1 MEPVT
6 WNTPLAEFPG
16 VGPARQRSLARLGLE
31 KAGDML
37 TFYPRRYEDR
47 TQIYTV
53 AQAPVGESVC
63 VEAMVAQDPKLS
75 RIRRG
80 LDLVKTRAVDDTGAV
95 ELIFFNQPYLRHAL
109 QRGESY
115 VFYGKIDLVGGRRSM
130 TNPVFEP
137 ADRRKFTG
145 RIMPCYPLTQGLTN
159 HVMIGLAQEA
169 VEHCAGGLA
178 ETLPGEVLERQSLP
192 GIQEACREVHFPS
205 SWERLETA
213 RGRLAFEELFYLTLG
228 LSLLRKRREG
238 DRGLP
243 LHQGDAKD
251 FQALLPFPLT
261 SAQRRVMDECAR
273 DLCAGPPMNRLCQ
286 GDVGSGKT
294 AIAAFC
300 LWRAAK
306 SGAQGAMMAPTELL
320 AHQHYQTLK
329 ALLEPAHIV
338 VALLTGSQ
346 TAAEKRA
353 IRKALERGDIQVVV
367 GTHALL
373 SQGVDFQNLALAV
386 VDEQHRFG
394 VNQRSALAAKGT
406 HPHLLVLSA
415 TPIPRTLAL
424 ILYGDLDVS
433 VLDELPPG
441 RQPVETYLVSES
453 YHQRLY
459 KFVDKL
465 VAEGRQVY
473 MVCPA
478 VEESEAAE
486 GEPTLKSVKQYA
498 RHLADTVFPHLQV
511 AFVHGKMK
519 AKDKDA
525 VMAAFA
531 AGEVQVLVSTTVI
544 EVGVDVPNAALMV
557 VENADRFGLSQLH
570 QLRGRVGRGK
580 HQSYCVLVSNN
591 RNPETRARLKAL
603 CATTDG
609 FQIAEEDLKAR
620 GPGDFFGQRQHGL
633 PQLHLADLSAD
644 MRLLATA
651 QRAAQDLL
659 AQDPRLEK
667 PQHQMMWQRIRQLF
681 QENPDI
687 FN

>member
-1 MEPVT
+1 MERIV
-6 WNTPLAEFPG
+6 WDTPLGGFPG
-16 VGPARQRSLARLGLE
+16 VGPARQRALAKLGLE
-31 KAGDML
+31 RAGDLL

-47 TQIYTV
+47 TRVYSI

-63 VEAMVAQDPKLS
+63 VEAMIAQPPRLS

-80 LDLVKTRAVDDTGAV
+80 LDLVKTRAVDDAGALDV
-95 ELIFFNQPYLRHAL
+95 TFFNQPYLQNAL
-109 QRGESY
+109 RQGESY
-115 VFYGKIDLVGGRRSM
+115 VFYGKVELVGGRRSM

-137 ADRRKFTG
+137 AARQRFTG
-145 RIMPCYPLTQGLTN
+145 RIMPRYPLTQGLSN
-159 HVMIGLAQEA
+159 HLLITLAQAA
-169 VEHCAGGLA
+169 VEHCAGDLA
-178 ETLPGEVLERQSLP
+178 ETLPQAVLDAQGLP
-192 GIQEACREVHFPS
+192 GIQEACRQVHFPDDWAS
-205 SWERLETA
+205 LEAA
-213 RGRLAFEELFYLTLG
+213 RARLAFEELFYLTMG
-228 LSLLRKRREG
+228 LSLLRKRREVGQGIPLNAG
-238 DRGLP
+238 DP
-243 LHQGDAKD
+243 KE
-251 FQALLPFPLT
+251 FQTLLPFPLT
-261 SAQRRVMDECAR
+261 GAQRRVVDECAR
-273 DLCAGPPMNRLCQ
+273 DLCAGPPMNRLVQ

-306 SGAQGAMMAPTELL
+306 SRAQGAMMAPTELL
-320 AHQHYQTLK
+320 AQQHYQTLK
-329 ALLEPAHIV
+329 ALLEPAHV
-338 VALLTGSQ
+338 TVALLTAAQ
-346 TAAEKRA
+346 TATEKKAVKRA
-353 IRKALERGDIQVVV
+353 LAAGEIQVVV

-394 VNQRSALAAKGT
+394 VNQRSALAAKGA

-441 RQPVETYLVSES
+441 RQPVETYLVSER

-465 VAEGRQVY
+465 VAQGRQAY
-473 MVCPA
+473 LVCPA
-478 VEESEAAE
+478 VEEAEAQE
-486 GEPTLKSVKQYA
+486 GDPTLKSVTQYA
-498 RHLADTVFPHLQV
+498 QYLAQSVFPHLRV

-519 AKDKDA
+519 AREKEA

-580 HQSYCVLVSNN
+580 HQSYCVLVSNT

-609 FQIAEEDLKAR
+609 FRIAEEDLKAR

-644 MRLLATA
+644 MRLLTAA

-659 AQDPRLEK
+659 AHDPDLQRPE
-667 PQHQMMWQRIRQLF
+667 HQMMWPRIRQLF

>member
-1 MEPVT
+1 MEAIT
-6 WNTPLAEFPG
+6 QHTPLSAFPG
-16 VGPARQRSLARLGLE
+16 VGPARQRALAKLGLE
-31 KAGDML
+31 TAGDLL

-47 TQIYTV
+47 TQSYTV
-53 AQAPVGESVC
+53 AQAPIGENVC
-63 VEAMVAQDPKLS
+63 VEAMVAQAPTLS

-80 LDLVKTRAVDDTGAV
+80 LELVKTRVVDDTGAL
-95 ELIFFNQPYLRHAL
+95 ELTFFNQPYLQKSL
-109 QRGESY
+109 KQGESY
-115 VFYGKIDLVGGRRSM
+115 VFYGKVDLVGGRRQM
-130 TNPVFEP
+130 TNPVFE
-137 ADRRKFTG
+137 AVGRQRFTG
-145 RIMPCYPLTQGLTN
+145 RIMPRYPLSGGLTN
-159 HVMIGLAQEA
+159 HLLITLAQAA
-169 VEHCAGGLA
+169 VENCLGQLE
-178 ETLPGEVLERQSLP
+178 ETLPEDVLAAQDLP
-192 GIQEACREVHFPS
+192 GIREACAQVHFPRDWPS
-205 SWERLETA
+205 LERA
-213 RGRLAFEELFYLTLG
+213 RTRLAFEELFYLSIG
-228 LSLLRKRREG
+228 LSMLRCRREEG
-238 DRGLP
+238 QALP
-243 LHQGDAKD
+243 LHQGEVGE
-251 FQALLPFPLT
+251 FQTLLPFSLT
-261 SAQRRVMDECAR
+261 GAQRRVLDDCAR
-273 DLCAGPPMNRLCQ
+273 DLCASAPMNRLCQ

-306 SGAQGAMMAPTELL
+306 SGAQGALMAPTELL
-320 AHQHYQTLK
+320 AQQHYQTLK
-329 ALLEPAHIV
+329 AMLEPAHIV
-338 VALLTGSQ
+338 VALLTASQ
-346 TAAEKRA
+346 SAAEKRS
-353 IRKALERGDIQVVV
+353 IKKALERGDIQVVV

-373 SQGVDFQNLALAV
+373 SQGVEFQNLALAV

-394 VNQRSALAAKGT
+394 VNQRSALAAKGA

-441 RQPVETYLVSES
+441 RQPVETYLVNES

-459 KFVDKL
+459 KFVDRL

-478 VEESEAAE
+478 VEESEGEE
-486 GEPTLKSVKQYA
+486 GAPTLKSVTQYA
-498 RHLADTVFPHLQV
+498 AYLADTVFPHLNV

-519 AKDKDA
+519 AKDKEA

-557 VENADRFGLSQLH
+557 VENAERFGLSQLH

-580 HQSYCVLVSNN
+580 HQSYCVLVSNAK
-591 RNPETRARLKAL
+591 NPETRARLKAL

-609 FQIAEEDLKAR
+609 FKIAEEDLKAR

-644 MRLLATA
+644 MRLLSTA

-659 AQDPRLEK
+659 ARDPRLEA
-667 PQHQMMWQRIRQLF
+667 PEHAMMWRRLRLLF